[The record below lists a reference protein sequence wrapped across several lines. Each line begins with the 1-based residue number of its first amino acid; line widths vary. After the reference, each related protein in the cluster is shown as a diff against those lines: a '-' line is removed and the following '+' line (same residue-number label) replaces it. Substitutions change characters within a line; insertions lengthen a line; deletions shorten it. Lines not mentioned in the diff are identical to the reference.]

1 MVNNTDKKEM
11 TWRWGKRHERGVSR
25 TIGFYSL
32 FESWSWRFWPSSDAS
47 TRTKRT
53 CFNIESSQMG
63 ADRSITLVGF
73 FVSGIYTPLYTS
85 HEIPR
90 LRENTR
96 MNKKRE
102 TALLLTLVAVGRAT
116 LRSAVSLPNN
126 PPSALRRAAPGCWRT
141 TPCGWA
147 GYPICCHSRCLCG
160 EEVAN
165 ENQEKKKQR
174 WRQNQLLVTE
184 ATFRV
189 SSTFDG
195 KHLINGPL
203 PPRLTR
209 FAFVPGN

>member
-102 TALLLTLVAVGRAT
+102 TALLLTLVAVGRVT

-126 PPSALRRAAPGCWRT
+126 PPFALRRAAPGCWRT

-165 ENQEKKKQR
+165 ENQEKKNKDGDR
-174 WRQNQLLVTE
+174 TN
-184 ATFRV
+184 
-189 SSTFDG
+189 SSS
-195 KHLINGPL
+195 
-203 PPRLTR
+203 PRRLSESR
-209 FAFVPGN
+209 ARSMGNIW